1 MTDLQKLTKAI
12 IQLPPARI
20 DVVKETVH
28 QSQIVAE
35 GCGQDYALVTYDLT
49 TAKMANRIQSKETP
63 ICDNLFIFFGSFHTE
78 MSFFAAQKNWLHWEC
93 ITMDYK
99 DYKKL

>member
-63 ICDNLFIFFGSFHTE
+63 ICDNLFIFFGSFHTQ
-78 MSFFAAQKNWLHWEC
+78 MSFFAAQKN
-93 ITMDYK
+93 
-99 DYKKL
+99 